1 MQSTTEWRRTHNC
14 PSPKEI
20 HNLLAAYGRK
30 PATAKLATVPQHTVA
45 AKVSNPLVTTRTGRF
60 GKKTQVRH
68 IAATANGGRVEA
80 EVVL

>member
-30 PATAKLATVPQHTVA
+30 PATA
-45 AKVSNPLVTTRTGRF
+45 
-60 GKKTQVRH
+60 
-68 IAATANGGRVEA
+68 NGGRVEA